1 MRALLAVS
9 RWIDRLNEQ
18 VGTIATW
25 CVLIAVLI
33 SAGNALSRYAFSISS
48 NAWLEIQWY
57 LFGAMFMLG
66 AAHTLRV
73 NEHVRVDIIYG
84 NLRPRLQAWIDLLG
98 GILFLLPAV
107 LIIGWLAWPYFI
119 ESYSRHELSN
129 NAGGLIRW
137 PAKLLLPVGFGLL
150 ALQGVSEIIKR
161 IGFLI
166 GHAELMPKYEKPL
179 Q

>member
-1 MRALLAVS
+1 VRALLAAS
-9 RWIDRLNEQ
+9 RLIDSLNEK
-18 VGTIATW
+18 VGKIAVW

-33 SAGNALSRYAFSISS
+33 SAGNALSRYAFSASS

-57 LFGAMFMLG
+57 LFGGMFMLG

-84 NLRPRLQAWIDLLG
+84 NLGPRAQAWIDLLG

-107 LIIGWLAWPYFI
+107 LIIGWMSWPYFLD
-119 ESYSRHELSN
+119 SLVRHEMSS

-161 IGFLI
+161 VGFLL
-166 GHAELMPKYEKPL
+166 GHEEMAPQYEKPL

>member
-1 MRALLAVS
+1 VRALLAVS